1 VWPPAFRPSAPF
13 ASAPCQVRAL
23 SSSTRNGQ
31 VTTDEGRLR
40 EVLAVA
46 KSYFENSLVSSFPRV
61 RHSRNVGRLNGRPDL
76 RSSLQNSTNSASG
89 IYHCP

>member
-1 VWPPAFRPSAPF
+1 VWPPAFRPSATF

-40 EVLAVA
+40 EVLSED
-46 KSYFENSLVSSFPRV
+46 KSYFEDSLTSS
-61 RHSRNVGRLNGRPDL
+61 
-76 RSSLQNSTNSASG
+76 
-89 IYHCP
+89 